1 MKKLALMLIL
11 AGMATACSSMDKGMS
26 KSDDMMMQDKMM
38 TSDMDKDMKS
48 SDSMNHDDMK
58 KNSMMMDDMQDDSM
72 KKDTM
77 MMDKM

>member
-26 KSDDMMMQDKMM
+26 KSDDKMM

-58 KNSMMMDDMQDDSM
+58 KDSMMMDDMQDDGM
-72 KKDTM
+72 KKDSM